1 MSRIRANQITNQSAD
16 GAPTVQ
22 NGIIVSGVTTSTSF
36 SGTTGTFG
44 DFVDVGS
51 NIKLGNAGVIT
62 ATSFVGDGAG
72 LIGVASTDNIITG
85 TAATFNTYP
94 VDINAGM
101 TVAGVLTTTSKV
113 DITNGVLE
121 IPVGNTSGR
130 SGSANAGD
138 FRYNSETSKIEYY
151 SGSTWV
157 NVGVSQPLI
166 NNITPTTF
174 NGAAGVSIT
183 IVGNNF
189 VTGANV
195 HFVSSANGSVTAAGS
210 VTFNSATQLT
220 AVTPALT
227 VAGEPYGIRVTN
239 PDGGMTLLEAALDAG
254 SAPAWS
260 SAAGSL
266 ITGVLKEVAMPAIG
280 VTATDPDGQA
290 ITYSETT
297 DILTGTGSGKMGLTL
312 IGTGSTAGIITGT
325 APSVSSDTTF
335 NFTLRASDTAGNNT
349 DRAFSIG
356 VISAP
361 PAIYWFRGSSQGGSG
376 TRAGTSWS
384 HTGYNPNASGGGNAN
399 SDRLRVYGNGTGGT
413 YAGFHHFLYS
423 NAITIPVGH
432 DRCDIYISSIY
443 TNNNGYR
450 YNQGNSWTTSQPSG
464 NSHGSGAFGARN
476 QGSHGSGLQQYDV
489 PASHQ
494 GVTRYFQMFVF
505 GGQNGVQYQEITLI
519 KTYNQNNP

>member
-1 MSRIRANQITNQSAD
+1 MSRLRANLITNQSAD

-22 NGIIVSGVTTSTSF
+22 NGLVVTGVTTSTNVSVAQ
-36 SGTTGTFG
+36 S
-44 DFVDVGS
+44 V
-51 NIKLGNAGVIT
+51 T
-62 ATSFVGDGAG
+62 ATSFFGSGAG

-94 VDINAGM
+94 IDINAGM
-101 TVAGVLTTTSKV
+101 TVAGVASFSQVSVGGTFV
-113 DITNGVLE
+113 
-121 IPVGNTSGR
+121 IPTGNTAGR
-130 SGSANAGD
+130 TGLNTSSGD
-138 FRYNSETSKIEYY
+138 FRLNTQTDKIEYY

-174 NGAAGVSIT
+174 NGAAGTSIT
-183 IVGNNF
+183 IIGNNF
-189 VTGANV
+189 VSGANV

-210 VTFNSATQLT
+210 VAFNSVTQLT

-239 PDGGMTLLEAALDAG
+239 PDGGMTLLEASLDAG

-260 SAAGSL
+260 TPAGSL
-266 ITGVLKEVAMPAIG
+266 VTGVLKEVAMPAIG
-280 VTATDPDGQA
+280 VTATDADGQA

-325 APSVSSDTTF
+325 APSVGSDTTF
-335 NFTLRASDTAGNNT
+335 NFTIRAADTAGNNT

-423 NAITIPVGH
+423 NPITIPVGH
-432 DRCDIYISSIY
+432 DRCDMYVSSVY

-464 NSHGSGAFGARN
+464 NSHGSGAFGAKN
-476 QGSHGSGLQQYDV
+476 MGAGMNGLNTYEV
-489 PASHQ
+489 PSSHQ

-505 GGQNGVQYQEITLI
+505 GGQNGVQYQEITLL

>member
-1 MSRIRANQITNQSAD
+1 MCIRDSLITNQSAD

-22 NGIIVSGVTTSTSF
+22 NGLVVTGVTTSTNVSVAQ
-36 SGTTGTFG
+36 S
-44 DFVDVGS
+44 V
-51 NIKLGNAGVIT
+51 T
-62 ATSFVGDGAG
+62 ATNFFGSGAG
-72 LIGVASTDNIITG
+72 LIGVASTDNIVTG
-85 TAATFNTYP
+85 TAATFTGP
-94 VDINAGM
+94 TTFSQVSIGG
-101 TVAGVLTTTSKV
+101 TFVLPT
-113 DITNGVLE
+113 
-121 IPVGNTSGR
+121 GNTAARTGVNTST
-130 SGSANAGD
+130 GD
-138 FRYNSETSKIEYY
+138 FRLNTQTDKIEYY
-151 SGSTWV
+151 SGSEWV

-174 NGAAGVSIT
+174 NGAAGTSIT
-183 IVGNNF
+183 IIGNNF
-189 VTGANV
+189 VSGANV

-239 PDGGMTLLEAALDAG
+239 PDGGITLLEAALDAG

-260 SAAGSL
+260 TPAGSL

-280 VTATDPDGQA
+280 VTATDADGQA

-325 APSVSSDTTF
+325 APSVGSDTTF
-335 NFTLRASDTAGNNT
+335 NFTIRAADTAGNST

-376 TRAGTSWS
+376 TRSGTTWS

-450 YNQGNSWTTSQPSG
+450 YNQGNTWTTSQPSG

>member
-1 MSRIRANQITNQSAD
+1 MSRIRSNQITNQSAD
-16 GAPTVQ
+16 GAPVVQ
-22 NGIIVSGVTTSTSF
+22 NGLVVTGVTTSTTF
-36 SGTTGTFG
+36 SGAF
-44 DFVDVGS
+44 S
-51 NIKLGNAGVIT
+51 
-62 ATSFVGDGAG
+62 GDGSA
-72 LIGVASTDNIITG
+72 LTGVASTDFIITG
-85 TAATFNTYP
+85 TAATFTG
-94 VDINAGM
+94 IS
-101 TVAGVLTTTSKV
+101 TFSHVAIGGTFVIPIGTTSAR
-113 DITNGVLE
+113 TGV
-121 IPVGNTSGR
+121 NTST
-130 SGSANAGD
+130 GD
-138 FRYNSETSKIEYY
+138 FRLNTQTDKIEYY
-151 SGSTWV
+151 SGSQWV

-166 NNITPTTF
+166 NNITPSTF
-174 NGAAGVSIT
+174 NGAAGTSIT
-183 IVGNNF
+183 IIGNNF
-189 VTGANV
+189 VSGANV

-239 PDGGMTLLEAALDAG
+239 PDGGITLLEAALDAG

-260 SAAGSL
+260 TPAGSL

-280 VTATDPDGQA
+280 VTATDADGQA
-290 ITYSETT
+290 VSYSETT

-325 APSVSSDTTF
+325 APTVSSDTTF
-335 NFTLRASDTAGNNT
+335 NFTIRASDTAGNST

-376 TRAGTSWS
+376 TRSGTTWH
-384 HTGYNPNASGGGNAN
+384 HTGYNPNASGGGNDN
-399 SDRLRVYGNGTGGT
+399 SDRLRVYGNGTSGT

-432 DRCDIYISSIY
+432 DKCEIYVSSWY
-443 TNNNGYR
+443 TNNYQ
-450 YNQGNSWTTSQPSG
+450 YNQGFTWTTSQPSG

-476 QGSHGSGLQQYDV
+476 LGSHGAGQHIYDV

-494 GVTRYFQMFVF
+494 GVTRYFQMFGF
-505 GGQNGVQYQEITLI
+505 GGQYGQFYQEITLI

>member
-1 MSRIRANQITNQSAD
+1 MSRIRSNLITNQSAD

-22 NGIIVSGVTTSTSF
+22 NGLVVTGVTTSTNVSVAQ
-36 SGTTGTFG
+36 S
-44 DFVDVGS
+44 V
-51 NIKLGNAGVIT
+51 T
-62 ATSFVGDGAG
+62 ATSFFGSGAG
-72 LIGVASTDNIITG
+72 LIGVASTDNIVTG
-85 TAATFNTYP
+85 TAATFTGP
-94 VDINAGM
+94 TTFSQVSIGG
-101 TVAGVLTTTSKV
+101 TFVLPT
-113 DITNGVLE
+113 
-121 IPVGNTSGR
+121 GNTAARTGVNTST
-130 SGSANAGD
+130 GD
-138 FRYNSETSKIEYY
+138 FRLNTQTDKIEYY
-151 SGSTWV
+151 SGSEWV

-174 NGAAGVSIT
+174 NGAAGTSIT
-183 IVGNNF
+183 IIGNNF
-189 VTGANV
+189 VSGANV

-239 PDGGMTLLEAALDAG
+239 PDGGITLLEAALDAG

-260 SAAGSL
+260 TPAGSL

-280 VTATDPDGQA
+280 VTATDADGQA

-325 APSVSSDTTF
+325 APSVGSDTTF
-335 NFTLRASDTAGNNT
+335 NFTIRAADTAGNST

-376 TRAGTSWS
+376 TRSGTTWS

>member
-16 GAPTVQ
+16 GAPVVQ
-22 NGIIVSGVTTSTSF
+22 NGLVVTGVTTSTNVSVAQ
-36 SGTTGTFG
+36 S
-44 DFVDVGS
+44 
-51 NIKLGNAGVIT
+51 IT
-62 ATSFVGDGAG
+62 ATSFFGSGAG
-72 LIGVASTDNIITG
+72 LIGVASTDNIVSG
-85 TAATFNTYP
+85 TAATFTST
-94 VDINAGM
+94 VDISDG
-101 TVAGVLTTTSKV
+101 TLVLP
-113 DITNGVLE
+113 N
-121 IPVGNTSGR
+121 GNTAGR
-130 SGSANAGD
+130 TGVNTSTGD
-138 FRYNSETSKIEYY
+138 FRLNTQTSKIEYY
-151 SGSTWV
+151 SGSEWT
-157 NVGVSQPLI
+157 NVSVSQPLI
-166 NNITPTTF
+166 NNITPSTF
-174 NGAAGVSIT
+174 NGAAGTNIT
-183 IVGNNF
+183 IIGNNF

-227 VAGEPYGIRVTN
+227 VAGEPYGVRVTN
-239 PDGGMTLLEAALDAG
+239 PDGGITLLEAALDAG

-260 SAAGSL
+260 TPAGSL

-280 VTATDPDGQA
+280 VTATDADGQA

-325 APSVSSDTTF
+325 APSVGSDTTF
-335 NFTLRASDTAGNNT
+335 NFTIRAADSAGNNT

-361 PAIYWFRGSSQGGSG
+361 PAIYWFRGTSQGGSG
-376 TRAGTSWS
+376 TRSGTTWS

-399 SDRLRVYGNGTGGT
+399 ADRLRVYGNGTGGT

-489 PASHQ
+489 PATHQ

>member
-1 MSRIRANQITNQSAD
+1 MSRIRSNLITNQSAD

-22 NGIIVSGVTTSTSF
+22 NGLVVTGVTTSTNVSVAQ
-36 SGTTGTFG
+36 S
-44 DFVDVGS
+44 V
-51 NIKLGNAGVIT
+51 T
-62 ATSFVGDGAG
+62 ATSFFGSGAG

-94 VDINAGM
+94 IDINAGM
-101 TVAGVLTTTSKV
+101 TVAGVASFSQVSVGGTFV
-113 DITNGVLE
+113 
-121 IPVGNTSGR
+121 IPTGNTAGR
-130 SGSANAGD
+130 TGLNTSSGD
-138 FRYNSETSKIEYY
+138 FRLNTQTDKIEYY
-151 SGSTWV
+151 SGSEWV

-174 NGAAGVSIT
+174 NGAAGTSIT
-183 IVGNNF
+183 IIGNNF
-189 VTGANV
+189 VSGANV

-210 VTFNSATQLT
+210 VAFNSVTQLT

-239 PDGGMTLLEAALDAG
+239 PDGGMTLLEASLDAG

-260 SAAGSL
+260 TPAGSL
-266 ITGVLKEVAMPAIG
+266 VTGVLKEVAMPAIG
-280 VTATDPDGQA
+280 VTATDADGQA

-325 APSVSSDTTF
+325 APSVGSDTTF
-335 NFTLRASDTAGNNT
+335 NFTIRAADTAGNNT

-361 PAIYWFRGSSQGGSG
+361 PAIYWFAGSG
-376 TRAGTSWS
+376 YGNTGSRSGTSWS

-399 SDRLRVYGNGTGGT
+399 NDRLRVYGNGTGGT

-423 NAITIPVGH
+423 NPITIPVGH

>member
-1 MSRIRANQITNQSAD
+1 MCIRD
-16 GAPTVQ
+16 
-22 NGIIVSGVTTSTSF
+22 
-36 SGTTGTFG
+36 
-44 DFVDVGS
+44 
-51 NIKLGNAGVIT
+51 
-62 ATSFVGDGAG
+62 
-72 LIGVASTDNIITG
+72 
-85 TAATFNTYP
+85 
-94 VDINAGM
+94 
-101 TVAGVLTTTSKV
+101 
-113 DITNGVLE
+113 
-121 IPVGNTSGR
+121 R
-130 SGSANAGD
+130 
-138 FRYNSETSKIEYY
+138 
-151 SGSTWV
+151 V

-227 VAGEPYGIRVTN
+227 IAGEPYGIRVTN

-260 SAAGSL
+260 TPAGSL
-266 ITGVLKEVAMPAIG
+266 VTGVLKEVAMPAIG
-280 VTATDPDGQA
+280 VTATDADGQA

-325 APSVSSDTTF
+325 APSVGSDTTF
-335 NFTLRASDTAGNNT
+335 NFTIRAADTAGNNT

-423 NAITIPVGH
+423 NPITIPVGH
-432 DRCDIYISSIY
+432 DRCDMYVSSVY

-464 NSHGSGAFGARN
+464 NSHGSGAFGAKN
-476 QGSHGSGLQQYDV
+476 MGAGMNGLNTYEV
-489 PASHQ
+489 PSSHQ

-505 GGQNGVQYQEITLI
+505 GGQNGVQYQEITLL

>member
-1 MSRIRANQITNQSAD
+1 MSRIRANLITNQSAD

-22 NGIIVSGVTTSTSF
+22 NGLVVTGVTTSTNVSVAQ
-36 SGTTGTFG
+36 S
-44 DFVDVGS
+44 V
-51 NIKLGNAGVIT
+51 T
-62 ATSFVGDGAG
+62 ATSFFGSGVG
-72 LIGVASTDNIITG
+72 LIGVASTDNIVTG
-85 TAATFNTYP
+85 TAATFTGP
-94 VDINAGM
+94 TTFSQVSIGG
-101 TVAGVLTTTSKV
+101 TFVLPT
-113 DITNGVLE
+113 
-121 IPVGNTSGR
+121 GNTAARTGVNTST
-130 SGSANAGD
+130 GD
-138 FRYNSETSKIEYY
+138 FRLNTQTDKIEYY
-151 SGSTWV
+151 SGSEWV

-174 NGAAGVSIT
+174 NGAAGTSIT
-183 IVGNNF
+183 IIGNNF
-189 VTGANV
+189 VSGANV

-239 PDGGMTLLEAALDAG
+239 PDGGITLLEAALDAG

-260 SAAGSL
+260 TPAGSL

-280 VTATDPDGQA
+280 VTATDADGQA

-325 APSVSSDTTF
+325 APSVGSDTTF
-335 NFTLRASDTAGNNT
+335 NFTIRAADTAGNST

-376 TRAGTSWS
+376 TRSGTTWS

-450 YNQGNSWTTSQPSG
+450 YNQGNTWTTSQPSG

>member
-1 MSRIRANQITNQSAD
+1 MSRIRSNLITNQSAD

-22 NGIIVSGVTTSTSF
+22 NGIVVTGVTTSTNVSVAQ
-36 SGTTGTFG
+36 S
-44 DFVDVGS
+44 V
-51 NIKLGNAGVIT
+51 T
-62 ATSFVGDGAG
+62 ATNFFGSGAG
-72 LIGVASTDNIITG
+72 LVGVASTDNIVTG
-85 TAATFNTYP
+85 TAATFTST
-94 VDINAGM
+94 VDMSGG
-101 TVAGVLTTTSKV
+101 TFVLPS
-113 DITNGVLE
+113 
-121 IPVGNTSGR
+121 GNTAGR
-130 SGSANAGD
+130 TGVSTNTGD
-138 FRYNSETSKIEYY
+138 FRLNTQTEKIEYY
-151 SGSTWV
+151 SGSEWV

-166 NNITPTTF
+166 NNITPSTF
-174 NGAAGVSIT
+174 NGAAGTSIT
-183 IVGNNF
+183 IIGNNF
-189 VTGANV
+189 VSGANV

-239 PDGGMTLLEAALDAG
+239 PDGGITLLEAALDAG

-260 SAAGSL
+260 TPAGSL

-280 VTATDPDGQA
+280 VTATDADGQA

-325 APSVSSDTTF
+325 APTVASDTTF
-335 NFTLRASDTAGNNT
+335 NFTIRASDTAGNNT

-361 PAIYWFRGSSQGGSG
+361 PAIYWFRGTAHGGSG
-376 TRAGTSWS
+376 TRSGTTWS

-399 SDRLRVYGNGTGGT
+399 ADRLRVYGNGTGGT

-432 DRCDIYISSIY
+432 DRCQVYVSSWY
-443 TNNNGYR
+443 SNNHP
-450 YNQGNSWTTSQPSG
+450 YNQGQGWVTTQPSG
-464 NSHGSGAFGARN
+464 NSHGSSAFGHKN
-476 QGSHGSGLQQYDV
+476 KGSHPSYTPYTYEV
-489 PASHQ
+489 PSAHQ
-494 GVTRYFQMFVF
+494 GVPRYFQMFGF
-505 GGQNGVQYQEITLI
+505 GGQYGVFYQEITLI
-519 KTYNQNNP
+519 KTYNQNAP

>member
-1 MSRIRANQITNQSAD
+1 MSRIRSNLITNQSAD

-22 NGIIVSGVTTSTSF
+22 NGLVVTGVTTSTNVSVAQ
-36 SGTTGTFG
+36 S
-44 DFVDVGS
+44 V
-51 NIKLGNAGVIT
+51 T
-62 ATSFVGDGAG
+62 ATSFFGSGAG
-72 LIGVASTDNIITG
+72 LIGVASTDNIVTG
-85 TAATFNTYP
+85 TAATFTGP
-94 VDINAGM
+94 TTFSQVSIGG
-101 TVAGVLTTTSKV
+101 TFVLPT
-113 DITNGVLE
+113 
-121 IPVGNTSGR
+121 GNTAARTGVNTST
-130 SGSANAGD
+130 GD
-138 FRYNSETSKIEYY
+138 FRLNTQTDKIEYY
-151 SGSTWV
+151 SGSEWV

-174 NGAAGVSIT
+174 NGAAGTSIT
-183 IVGNNF
+183 IIGNNF
-189 VTGANV
+189 VSGANV

-210 VTFNSATQLT
+210 VTFNSVTQLT

-239 PDGGMTLLEAALDAG
+239 PDGGITLLEAALDAG

-260 SAAGSL
+260 TPAGSL

-280 VTATDPDGQA
+280 VTATDADGQA

-325 APSVSSDTTF
+325 APSVGSDTTF
-335 NFTLRASDTAGNNT
+335 NFTIRAADTAGNST

-376 TRAGTSWS
+376 TRSGTTWS

>member
-1 MSRIRANQITNQSAD
+1 MSRIRANLITNQSAD

-22 NGIIVSGVTTSTSF
+22 NGLVVTGVTTSTNVSVAQ
-36 SGTTGTFG
+36 S
-44 DFVDVGS
+44 V
-51 NIKLGNAGVIT
+51 T
-62 ATSFVGDGAG
+62 ATSFFGSGAG
-72 LIGVASTDNIITG
+72 LIGVASTDNIVTG
-85 TAATFNTYP
+85 TAATFTGP
-94 VDINAGM
+94 TTFSQVSIGG
-101 TVAGVLTTTSKV
+101 TFVLPT
-113 DITNGVLE
+113 
-121 IPVGNTSGR
+121 GNTAARTGVNTST
-130 SGSANAGD
+130 GD
-138 FRYNSETSKIEYY
+138 FRLNTQTDKIEYY
-151 SGSTWV
+151 SGSEWV

-174 NGAAGVSIT
+174 NGAAGTSIT
-183 IVGNNF
+183 IIGNNF
-189 VTGANV
+189 VSGANV

-239 PDGGMTLLEAALDAG
+239 PDGGITLLEAALDAG

-260 SAAGSL
+260 TPAGSL

-280 VTATDPDGQA
+280 VTATDADGQA
-290 ITYSETT
+290 VTYSETT
-297 DILTGTGSGKMGLTL
+297 DVLTGTGSGKMGLTL

-325 APSVSSDTTF
+325 APSVGSDTTF
-335 NFTLRASDTAGNNT
+335 NFTIRAADSAGNNT

-376 TRAGTSWS
+376 TRSGTTWS

-399 SDRLRVYGNGTGGT
+399 NDRLRVYGNGTGGT

-450 YNQGNSWTTSQPSG
+450 YNQGNTWTTSQPSG

-489 PASHQ
+489 PATHQ

>member
-1 MSRIRANQITNQSAD
+1 MSRIRANLITNQSAD

-22 NGIIVSGVTTSTSF
+22 NGLVVTGVTTSTNVSVAQ
-36 SGTTGTFG
+36 S
-44 DFVDVGS
+44 V
-51 NIKLGNAGVIT
+51 T
-62 ATSFVGDGAG
+62 ATNFFGSGAG
-72 LIGVASTDNIITG
+72 LIGVASTDNIVTG
-85 TAATFNTYP
+85 TAATFTGP
-94 VDINAGM
+94 TTFTQVSIGG
-101 TVAGVLTTTSKV
+101 TFVLPT
-113 DITNGVLE
+113 
-121 IPVGNTSGR
+121 GNTAARTGVNTST
-130 SGSANAGD
+130 GD
-138 FRYNSETSKIEYY
+138 FRLNTQTEKIEYY
-151 SGSTWV
+151 SGSEWV

-166 NNITPTTF
+166 NNITPSTF
-174 NGAAGVSIT
+174 NGAAGTSIT
-183 IVGNNF
+183 IIGNNF
-189 VTGANV
+189 VSGANV

-239 PDGGMTLLEAALDAG
+239 PDGGITLLEAALDAG

-260 SAAGSL
+260 TPAGSL

-280 VTATDPDGQA
+280 VTATDADGQA

-297 DILTGTGSGKMGLTL
+297 DVLTGTGSGKMGLTL

-325 APSVSSDTTF
+325 APSVGSDTTF
-335 NFTLRASDTAGNNT
+335 NFTIRAADTAGNST

-361 PAIYWFRGSSQGGSG
+361 PAIYWFRGTSQGGSG
-376 TRAGTSWS
+376 TRAGTTWS

-399 SDRLRVYGNGTGGT
+399 ADRLRVYGNGTGGT

-423 NAITIPVGH
+423 NAIVIPVGH
-432 DRCDIYISSIY
+432 DRCDMYVSSVY

-450 YNQGNSWTTSQPSG
+450 YNQGNGWKTSQPSG
-464 NSHGSGAFGARN
+464 NSHGSGAFGDKNMGAGMN
-476 QGSHGSGLQQYDV
+476 GLNTYEV
-489 PASHQ
+489 PSSHQ

-505 GGQNGVQYQEITLI
+505 GGQNGVQYQEITLL

>member
-1 MSRIRANQITNQSAD
+1 MSRIRANLITNQSAD

-22 NGIIVSGVTTSTSF
+22 NGLVVTGVTTSTNVSVAQ
-36 SGTTGTFG
+36 S
-44 DFVDVGS
+44 V
-51 NIKLGNAGVIT
+51 T
-62 ATSFVGDGAG
+62 ATSFFGSGAG
-72 LIGVASTDNIITG
+72 LIGVASTDNIVTG
-85 TAATFNTYP
+85 TAATFTGP
-94 VDINAGM
+94 TTFSQVSIGG
-101 TVAGVLTTTSKV
+101 TFVLPT
-113 DITNGVLE
+113 
-121 IPVGNTSGR
+121 GNTAARTGVNTST
-130 SGSANAGD
+130 GD
-138 FRYNSETSKIEYY
+138 FRLNTQTDKIEYY
-151 SGSTWV
+151 SGSEWV

-174 NGAAGVSIT
+174 NGAAGTSIT
-183 IVGNNF
+183 IIGNNF
-189 VTGANV
+189 VSGANV

-239 PDGGMTLLEAALDAG
+239 PDGGITLLEAALDAG

-260 SAAGSL
+260 TPAGSL

-280 VTATDPDGQA
+280 VTATDADGQA

-325 APSVSSDTTF
+325 APSVGSDTTF
-335 NFTLRASDTAGNNT
+335 NFTIRAADTAGNST

-376 TRAGTSWS
+376 TRSGTTWS

-399 SDRLRVYGNGTGGT
+399 SSRLRVYGNGTGGT

-450 YNQGNSWTTSQPSG
+450 YNQGNTWTTSQPSG

-519 KTYNQNNP
+519 KTYNQNAP

>member
-1 MSRIRANQITNQSAD
+1 MSRIRANLITNQSAD

-22 NGIIVSGVTTSTSF
+22 NGLVVTGVTTSTNVSVAQ
-36 SGTTGTFG
+36 S
-44 DFVDVGS
+44 V
-51 NIKLGNAGVIT
+51 T
-62 ATSFVGDGAG
+62 ATSFFGSGAG
-72 LIGVASTDNIITG
+72 LIGVASTDNIVTG
-85 TAATFNTYP
+85 TAATFTGP
-94 VDINAGM
+94 TTFSQVSIGG
-101 TVAGVLTTTSKV
+101 TFVLPT
-113 DITNGVLE
+113 
-121 IPVGNTSGR
+121 GNTAARTGVNTST
-130 SGSANAGD
+130 GD
-138 FRYNSETSKIEYY
+138 FRLNTQTDKIEYY
-151 SGSTWV
+151 SGSEWV

-174 NGAAGVSIT
+174 NGAAGTSIT
-183 IVGNNF
+183 IIGNNF
-189 VTGANV
+189 VSGANV

-239 PDGGMTLLEAALDAG
+239 PDGGITLLEAALDAG

-260 SAAGSL
+260 TPAGSL

-280 VTATDPDGQA
+280 VTATDADGQA

-325 APSVSSDTTF
+325 APSVGSDTTF
-335 NFTLRASDTAGNNT
+335 NFTIRAADTAGNST

-376 TRAGTSWS
+376 TRSGTTWS

-450 YNQGNSWTTSQPSG
+450 YNQGNTWTTSQPSG

>member
-1 MSRIRANQITNQSAD
+1 
-16 GAPTVQ
+16 
-22 NGIIVSGVTTSTSF
+22 
-36 SGTTGTFG
+36 
-44 DFVDVGS
+44 
-51 NIKLGNAGVIT
+51 
-62 ATSFVGDGAG
+62 
-72 LIGVASTDNIITG
+72 
-85 TAATFNTYP
+85 
-94 VDINAGM
+94 
-101 TVAGVLTTTSKV
+101 
-113 DITNGVLE
+113 
-121 IPVGNTSGR
+121 
-130 SGSANAGD
+130 
-138 FRYNSETSKIEYY
+138 
-151 SGSTWV
+151 
-157 NVGVSQPLI
+157 
-166 NNITPTTF
+166 
-174 NGAAGVSIT
+174 
-183 IVGNNF
+183 
-189 VTGANV
+189 
-195 HFVSSANGSVTAAGS
+195 
-210 VTFNSATQLT
+210 
-220 AVTPALT
+220 
-227 VAGEPYGIRVTN
+227 
-239 PDGGMTLLEAALDAG
+239 
-254 SAPAWS
+254 
-260 SAAGSL
+260 
-266 ITGVLKEVAMPAIG
+266 MPAIG

-376 TRAGTSWS
+376 TRSGTTWS

-432 DRCDIYISSIY
+432 DKCDIYISSIY

>member
-1 MSRIRANQITNQSAD
+1 MSRIRANLITNQSAD

-22 NGIIVSGVTTSTSF
+22 NGLVVTGVTTSTNVSVAQ
-36 SGTTGTFG
+36 S
-44 DFVDVGS
+44 V
-51 NIKLGNAGVIT
+51 T
-62 ATSFVGDGAG
+62 ATSFFGSGAG
-72 LIGVASTDNIITG
+72 LIGVASTDNIVTG
-85 TAATFNTYP
+85 TAATFTGP
-94 VDINAGM
+94 TTFSQVSIGG
-101 TVAGVLTTTSKV
+101 TFVLPT
-113 DITNGVLE
+113 
-121 IPVGNTSGR
+121 GNTAARTGVNTST
-130 SGSANAGD
+130 GD
-138 FRYNSETSKIEYY
+138 FRLNTQTDKIEYY
-151 SGSTWV
+151 SGSEWV

-174 NGAAGVSIT
+174 NGAAGTSIT
-183 IVGNNF
+183 IIGNNF
-189 VTGANV
+189 VSGANV

-239 PDGGMTLLEAALDAG
+239 PDGGITLLEAALDAG

-260 SAAGSL
+260 TPAGSL

-280 VTATDPDGQA
+280 VTATDADGQA
-290 ITYSETT
+290 VTYSETT
-297 DILTGTGSGKMGLTL
+297 DVLTGTGSGKMGLTL

-325 APSVSSDTTF
+325 APSVGSDTTF
-335 NFTLRASDTAGNNT
+335 NFTIRAADSAGNNT

-376 TRAGTSWS
+376 TRSGTTWS

-489 PASHQ
+489 PATHQ

>member
-1 MSRIRANQITNQSAD
+1 MSRIRSNLITNQSAD

-22 NGIIVSGVTTSTSF
+22 NGLQVTGVCTATSF
-36 SGTTGTFG
+36 SG
-44 DFVDVGS
+44 DGS
-51 NIKLGNAGVIT
+51 
-62 ATSFVGDGAG
+62 G
-72 LIGVASTDNIITG
+72 LVGVASTDNIVTG

-101 TVAGVLTTTSKV
+101 SVTGVATFDQVSVGGTFV
-113 DITNGVLE
+113 
-121 IPVGNTSGR
+121 IPSGNTAARTGVNTST
-130 SGSANAGD
+130 GD
-138 FRYNSETSKIEYY
+138 FRLNTQTDKIEYY
-151 SGSTWV
+151 SGSGWT

-166 NNITPTTF
+166 NNITPSTF
-174 NGAAGVSIT
+174 NGAAGTSIT
-183 IVGNNF
+183 IIGSNF
-189 VTGANV
+189 VSGANV

-227 VAGEPYGIRVTN
+227 VAGEPYGVRVTN
-239 PDGGMTLLEAALDAG
+239 PDGGITLLEAALDAG

-260 SAAGSL
+260 TPAGSL

-280 VTATDPDGQA
+280 VTATDADGQA
-290 ITYSETT
+290 VSYSETT
-297 DILTGTGSGKMGLTL
+297 DVLTGTGSGKMGLTL

-335 NFTLRASDTAGNNT
+335 NFTIRASDTAGNST

-376 TRAGTSWS
+376 TRSGTTWS

-399 SDRLRVYGNGTGGT
+399 SDRLRVYGNGTSGT
-413 YAGFHHFLYS
+413 YAGFHHYLYS

-432 DRCDIYISSIY
+432 DKCEIYVSSWY
-443 TNNNGYR
+443 TNNYP
-450 YNQGNSWTTSQPSG
+450 YNQAFTWATSQPSG
-464 NSHGSGAFGARN
+464 NSSGTPAFGGRTLA
-476 QGSHGSGLQQYDV
+476 QHGTGQHILDV
-489 PASHQ
+489 PSDHQ
-494 GVTRYFQMFVF
+494 GVTRYFQMFGF
-505 GGQNGVQYQEITLI
+505 GGQYAQFYQEITLI

>member
-1 MSRIRANQITNQSAD
+1 MSRIRSNLITNQSAD

-22 NGIIVSGVTTSTSF
+22 NGLVVTGVTTSTNVSVAQ
-36 SGTTGTFG
+36 S
-44 DFVDVGS
+44 V
-51 NIKLGNAGVIT
+51 T
-62 ATSFVGDGAG
+62 ATSFFGSGAG
-72 LIGVASTDNIITG
+72 LIGVASTDNIVTG
-85 TAATFNTYP
+85 TAATFTGP
-94 VDINAGM
+94 TTFSQVSIGG
-101 TVAGVLTTTSKV
+101 TFVLPT
-113 DITNGVLE
+113 
-121 IPVGNTSGR
+121 GNTAARTGVNTST
-130 SGSANAGD
+130 GD
-138 FRYNSETSKIEYY
+138 FRLNTQTDKIEYY
-151 SGSTWV
+151 SGSEWV

-174 NGAAGVSIT
+174 NGAAGTCIT
-183 IVGNNF
+183 IIGNNF
-189 VTGANV
+189 VSGANV

-239 PDGGMTLLEAALDAG
+239 PDGGITLLEAALDAG

-260 SAAGSL
+260 TPAGSL

-280 VTATDPDGQA
+280 VTATDADGQA

-325 APSVSSDTTF
+325 APSVGSDTTF
-335 NFTLRASDTAGNNT
+335 NFTIRAADTAGNST

-376 TRAGTSWS
+376 TRSGTTWS

-450 YNQGNSWTTSQPSG
+450 YNQGNTWTTSQPSG

>member
-1 MSRIRANQITNQSAD
+1 MSRIRSNLITNQSAD

-22 NGIIVSGVTTSTSF
+22 NGLVVTGVTTSTNVSVAQ
-36 SGTTGTFG
+36 S
-44 DFVDVGS
+44 V
-51 NIKLGNAGVIT
+51 T
-62 ATSFVGDGAG
+62 ATSFFGSGAG
-72 LIGVASTDNIITG
+72 LIGVASTDNIVTG
-85 TAATFNTYP
+85 TAATFTGP
-94 VDINAGM
+94 TTFSQVSIGG
-101 TVAGVLTTTSKV
+101 TFVLPT
-113 DITNGVLE
+113 
-121 IPVGNTSGR
+121 GNTAARTGVNTST
-130 SGSANAGD
+130 GD
-138 FRYNSETSKIEYY
+138 FRLNTQTDKIEYY
-151 SGSTWV
+151 SGSEWV

-174 NGAAGVSIT
+174 NGAAGTSIT
-183 IVGNNF
+183 IIGNNF
-189 VTGANV
+189 VSGANV

-210 VTFNSATQLT
+210 VTFNSVTQLT

-239 PDGGMTLLEAALDAG
+239 PDGGITLLEAALDAG

-260 SAAGSL
+260 TPAGSL

-280 VTATDPDGQA
+280 VTATDADGQA

-325 APSVSSDTTF
+325 APSVGSDTTF
-335 NFTLRASDTAGNNT
+335 NFTIRAADTAGNNT

-423 NAITIPVGH
+423 NPITIPVGH

-464 NSHGSGAFGARN
+464 NSHGSGAFGAKN
-476 QGSHGSGLQQYDV
+476 MGAGMNGLNTYEV
-489 PASHQ
+489 PSSHQ

-505 GGQNGVQYQEITLI
+505 GGQNGVQYQEITLL

>member
-1 MSRIRANQITNQSAD
+1 MSRIRANLITNQSAD

-22 NGIIVSGVTTSTSF
+22 NGLVVTGVTTSTSVDID
-36 SGTTGTFG
+36 
-44 DFVDVGS
+44 DFLDVGS

-62 ATSFVGDGAG
+62 ATSFVGDGSG

-101 TVAGVLTTTSKV
+101 TVAGVITATGKV

-121 IPVGNTSGR
+121 IPVGNTAGR

-151 SGSTWV
+151 SGSAWV

-227 VAGEPYGIRVTN
+227 IAGEPYGIRVTN

-260 SAAGSL
+260 TPAGSL
-266 ITGVLKEVAMPAIG
+266 VTGVLKEVAMPAIG
-280 VTATDPDGQA
+280 VTATDADGQA

-325 APSVSSDTTF
+325 APSVGSDTTF
-335 NFTLRASDTAGNNT
+335 NFTIRAADTAGNNT

-423 NAITIPVGH
+423 NPITIPVGH